1 MLGLKILEYNGE
13 KYVLKRILKESS
25 LVENYNAGDLKA
37 FYFVETILK
46 KDGMVYLCNKIEDA
60 QIL

>member
-25 LVENYNAGDLKA
+25 LVENYNAGDLKT
-37 FYFVETILK
+37 FYFVETILR
-46 KDGMVYLCNKIEDA
+46 KDGMVYLCNKIDDA
-60 QIL
+60 QII

>member
-1 MLGLKILEYNGE
+1 MLGLKILEYNDE

-25 LVENYNAGDLKA
+25 LVENYNVGDLKA

-46 KDGMVYLCNKIEDA
+46 KD
-60 QIL
+60 